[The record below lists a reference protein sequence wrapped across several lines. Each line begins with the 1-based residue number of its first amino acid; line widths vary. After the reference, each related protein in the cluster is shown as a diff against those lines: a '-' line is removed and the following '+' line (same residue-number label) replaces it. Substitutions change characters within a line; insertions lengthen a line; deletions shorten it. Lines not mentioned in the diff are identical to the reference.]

1 MAEQLIFEL
10 ARDASPGFDNFLTGD
25 NGEVV
30 AHLRAF
36 AAGTLNETSVVL
48 WGARGS
54 GKSHLVA
61 AAIAQSAGPSCILQL
76 EPLPVPEVEPGALY
90 AVEDIDDLPDAAQAQ
105 LFTLYNACRERGAR
119 LLMSARMPPAQA
131 PLRDD
136 LRTRAGWGLVL
147 ELKPLADADK
157 PAALAAFAV
166 EHGFRLSNE
175 VIGFLL
181 SHVRR
186 DMGTLLSTLRAL
198 DRYSLSTKR
207 PVTVPLVRELL
218 QPEMALEPRGPAP
231 ESTG

>member
-1 MAEQLIFEL
+1 VPRQLIFEL
-10 ARDASPGFDNFLTGD
+10 AHEAAPGFDNFLAGG
-25 NGEVV
+25 NREVI

-36 AAGTLNETSVVL
+36 AGGSMSETSVLV
-48 WGARGS
+48 WGAHGS

-61 AAIAQSAGPSCILQL
+61 ASVAGAAGAARILHL
-76 EPLPVPEVEPGALY
+76 ARDPLPEVVPGTLY
-90 AVEDIDDLPDAAQAQ
+90 AVEEVDALSDAGQAQ

-119 LLMSARMPPAQA
+119 LLLTARVPPALA

-136 LRTRAGWGLVL
+136 LRTRVGWGLVL

-157 PAALAAFAV
+157 PAALAAFAT
-166 EHGFRLSNE
+166 EHGFRLGDE
-175 VIGFLL
+175 VIAFLL

-198 DRYSLSTKR
+198 DRHSLSTKR

-218 QPEMALEPRGPAP
+218 QPEMALDPRNTPDVP
-231 ESTG
+231 D